1 MAETTALDFK
11 YGLKQREDKSVK
23 LNVYELGGGRVL
35 SNLLSTVFVGNSIDN
50 IIIVICIDL
59 SKPGN
64 SIDNLAFWLKAVRD
78 QSMSIVNE
86 LKACDPASL
95 LGVQKR
101 LKSVWADH
109 EDKQKVKAFPVPVV
123 IVGTKYDVFA
133 NTYESKLKKILCDA
147 LRYLAHTTGSDL
159 VFASVREQQPAKVF
173 LSHLSNLIYEGD
185 ATTIDT
191 NSNNPIQITSGA
203 DRLSKINE
211 PDGAGRS
218 KASLE
223 ELYQQAIE
231 TNF

>member
-1 MAETTALDFK
+1 
-11 YGLKQREDKSVK
+11 
-23 LNVYELGGGRVL
+23 VL

-109 EDKQKVKAFPVPVV
+109 EDK
-123 IVGTKYDVFA
+123 
-133 NTYESKLKKILCDA
+133 
-147 LRYLAHTTGSDL
+147 
-159 VFASVREQQPAKVF
+159 
-173 LSHLSNLIYEGD
+173 
-185 ATTIDT
+185 
-191 NSNNPIQITSGA
+191 
-203 DRLSKINE
+203 
-211 PDGAGRS
+211 
-218 KASLE
+218 
-223 ELYQQAIE
+223 
-231 TNF
+231 